1 MSKLAGLI
9 EKFKPHRSFA
19 CSYGTVEVDGVLVRV
34 AKEND
39 DSWRIHIDPETGKK
53 YFMIAAEDALQDPAI
68 IRSARVSTG
77 RDSKE
82 VDEKAEGLIQAL
94 WREKH
99 LTPFEGGAVFR
110 LRFEVPIAYAQPLFQ
125 LFASFNEFSGRYSEI
140 DGTYYTPSNLSA
152 SALKEF
158 QDAEEEA
165 HGAYKKLLE
174 LGVAREMARFAHL
187 YRFYTKFYMT
197 ISLRHIME
205 FLNWTN
211 VNTRHTKTEFWEIK
225 NVFREIIKNWTPW
238 AFEAFEKE
246 PHPVDFGWVNER
258 LRKNKRLLSELPSE
272 RTVRVLNKGLIRLLG
287 SYGNQDLMISCLDH
301 FPNPSK
307 ALGHGGMSFLI
318 KMPIFVFRQWVRHRY
333 GAMTELS
340 LDYDTIVE
348 RNSFYLPKHF
358 RKQLGKSMSYQYV
371 DMDDKENEIAKA
383 NLTEHKDACRE
394 RYLRLRKMGVSAE
407 IAAMILPYS
416 FYMYVVWTA
425 PVESL
430 INFIHLRTDM
440 RAQWEIR
447 QYADLIGVMVR
458 DHFPDIAELCNE
470 GKI

>member
-1 MSKLAGLI
+1 MDAKMSKLAGLIEKFKPHRSFACSYGTVEVDGVLVRVAKENDDSWRIHIDPETGKKSFI

-53 YFMIAAEDALQDPAI
+53 YFMIAAEDALQDQAI

-211 VNTRHTKTEFWEIK
+211 VNTKHTKTEFW
-225 NVFREIIKNWTPW
+225 
-238 AFEAFEKE
+238 
-246 PHPVDFGWVNER
+246 
-258 LRKNKRLLSELPSE
+258 
-272 RTVRVLNKGLIRLLG
+272 
-287 SYGNQDLMISCLDH
+287 
-301 FPNPSK
+301 
-307 ALGHGGMSFLI
+307 
-318 KMPIFVFRQWVRHRY
+318 
-333 GAMTELS
+333 
-340 LDYDTIVE
+340 
-348 RNSFYLPKHF
+348 
-358 RKQLGKSMSYQYV
+358 
-371 DMDDKENEIAKA
+371 
-383 NLTEHKDACRE
+383 
-394 RYLRLRKMGVSAE
+394 
-407 IAAMILPYS
+407 
-416 FYMYVVWTA
+416 
-425 PVESL
+425 
-430 INFIHLRTDM
+430 
-440 RAQWEIR
+440 
-447 QYADLIGVMVR
+447 
-458 DHFPDIAELCNE
+458 
-470 GKI
+470 